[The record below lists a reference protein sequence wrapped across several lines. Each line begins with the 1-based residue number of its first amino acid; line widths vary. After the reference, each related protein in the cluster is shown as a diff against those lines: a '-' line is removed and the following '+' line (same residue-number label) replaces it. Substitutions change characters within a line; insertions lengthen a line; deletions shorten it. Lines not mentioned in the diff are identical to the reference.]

1 MMTQPQIE
9 KDQSGPSTGVKLAYV
24 ILFGSGLGMYH
35 IVAAGEWSSIL
46 TMAAMLQTFAFALLG
61 VQIMSS
67 GHAVGISARALIL
80 DALALVFRLS
90 STTWLNGYIPVDAS
104 GDWAYQA
111 VDICSLVICLWL
123 LHQVL
128 VVRKSTYQESEDS
141 FPIVQVC
148 SISFILAVLLH
159 ADMNDRPI
167 FDTIWMTGL
176 FISVFAV
183 LPQLWLCQKAGGR
196 VEAFTSHYIAAMAV
210 ARVLSGLFMW
220 QAREDITS
228 MEWVEGWNQG
238 LYAILGAYFLH
249 MVLLLDFGYYYVKA
263 LLKGDIVGRL
273 QLGEDCWV

>member
-1 MMTQPQIE
+1 MAKNT
-9 KDQSGPSTGVKLAYV
+9 KGPSAGVMAAYGV
-24 ILFGSGLGMYH
+24 LFMSGLGMFH
-35 IVAAGEWSSIL
+35 IVAEGEFSSIL

-61 VQIMSS
+61 MQIASS
-67 GHAVGISARALIL
+67 GNVVGISARALIL
-80 DALALVFRLS
+80 DALALLFRLS

-111 VDICSLVICLWL
+111 VDVCSLVICVWL

-128 VVRKSTYQESEDS
+128 SVQKSTYQEAEDS
-141 FPIVQVC
+141 FPIAQAC
-148 SISFILAVLLH
+148 CLSLFLAVILH

-210 ARVLSGLFMW
+210 SRLLSGLFMW
-220 QAREDITS
+220 HAREDITS
-228 MEWVEGWNQG
+228 VEWVEGWNHG
-238 LYAILGAYFLH
+238 VYAILGAHFMH
-249 MVLLLDFGYYYVKA
+249 IVLLGDFTYYYLKA
-263 LLKGDIVGRL
+263 LFRGDIAGRL